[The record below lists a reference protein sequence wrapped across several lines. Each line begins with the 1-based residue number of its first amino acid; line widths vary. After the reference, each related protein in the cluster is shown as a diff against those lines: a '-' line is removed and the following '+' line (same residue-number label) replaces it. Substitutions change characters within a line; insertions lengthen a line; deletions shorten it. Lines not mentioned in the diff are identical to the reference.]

1 MIVCPQFLHQSAE
14 LRETCGN
21 HTGVVNG
28 DRLLAGKPGGQ
39 ECHDEVVT
47 REDWVPEYVTVP
59 GRPSYY
65 RAPPR
70 DKRTKLRRVK

>member
-1 MIVCPQFLHQSAE
+1 M
-14 LRETCGN
+14 
-21 HTGVVNG
+21 
-28 DRLLAGKPGGQ
+28 LASVPGGQ

-47 REDWVPEYVTVP
+47 REEWVPEYVTVP
-59 GRPSYY
+59 GRTFE